1 MVLGSPGGSR
11 ITTAVYQVIS
21 NVLDQAMTLGDA
33 VAAPRLHHQALP
45 DLVYVEQDGFL
56 QSSLDSLEAMCHI
69 LHVWRY
75 KTGVNAI
82 GRSGS
87 GWVGVAD
94 PRRGGGAVGY

>member
-1 MVLGSPGGSR
+1 MVVGSPGGSR

-21 NVLDQAMTLGDA
+21 NVLDQGMELFDA
-33 VAAPRLHHQALP
+33 VAAPRLHHQGLP
-45 DLVYVEQDGFL
+45 DLLYVEQDGFM
-56 QSSLDSLEAMCHI
+56 QSSLDSLAAMGHTI
-69 LHVWRY
+69 HVWHY

-82 GRSGS
+82 ARSDS

>member
-1 MVLGSPGGSR
+1 M
-11 ITTAVYQVIS
+11 IS
-21 NVLDQAMTLGDA
+21 NVLDQRMTLADA

-45 DLVYVEQDGFL
+45 DLVSVEQDGL
-56 QSSLDSLEAMCHI
+56 LKASLDSLEAMG
-69 LHVWRY
+69 HVLQAWRY

-82 GRSGS
+82 AKSGD